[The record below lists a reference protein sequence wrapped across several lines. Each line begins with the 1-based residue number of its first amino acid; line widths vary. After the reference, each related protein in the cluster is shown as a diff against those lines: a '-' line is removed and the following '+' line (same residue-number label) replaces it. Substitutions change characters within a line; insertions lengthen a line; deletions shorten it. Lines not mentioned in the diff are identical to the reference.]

1 MAASVRIECDVPGLA
16 EALAARGIRV
26 ADDGVA
32 LLTDRPASWPG
43 PLILIVATAADVA
56 PALDAGASDAVL
68 ADAPAAEIA
77 ARIAARLRLAA
88 PPIGIGELIIDR
100 IARRV
105 TRAGR
110 ALMLHPRE
118 YALLLHL
125 AQHAGQAVP
134 RAALLEAVWGL
145 RFDPGTNVVA
155 VHVSRLRAKLDR
167 DFAVPMLSTEKG
179 VGYRLVAA

>member
-1 MAASVRIECDVPGLA
+1 MSVRLNFAIAGLA
-16 EALAARGIRV
+16 EALAVRGIAV
-26 ADDGVA
+26 TDDGVA
-32 LLTDRPASWPG
+32 LLTGRWSRWHG
-43 PLILIVATAADVA
+43 PVIMVVDNADAVAA
-56 PALDAGASDAVL
+56 ALDGGADDAVVH
-68 ADAPAAEIA
+68 DAPPHEIA
-77 ARIAARLRLAA
+77 ARIAARLRMTA

-110 ALMLHPRE
+110 KLTLLPRE

-125 AQHAGQAVP
+125 AQHVGQAVP

-167 DFAVPMLSTEKG
+167 DFTAPMLRTDKG
-179 VGYRLVAA
+179 VGYRLAAA